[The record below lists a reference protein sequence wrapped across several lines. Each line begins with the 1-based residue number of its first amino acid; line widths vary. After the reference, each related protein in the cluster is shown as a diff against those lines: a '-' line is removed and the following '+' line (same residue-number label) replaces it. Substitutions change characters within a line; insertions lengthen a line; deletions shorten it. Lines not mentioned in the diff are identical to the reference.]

1 MKKIST
7 KKIALTGVLGALA
20 LALSFTE
27 SLIMPQAAF
36 LPPGAKPGLSNIITM
51 FAVSS
56 VSFSAGL
63 YIVLI
68 KSVFAL
74 VTRGVTAFLM
84 SLCGGLLSFG
94 VMLLLLKVKSVGF
107 VGIGVASACAH
118 NLGQLA
124 VSVVLTGTDAI
135 LNYAPFLILFSVV
148 TGLVTGSVLKTVMP
162 KLDRIKNIK

>member
-1 MKKIST
+1 MKKVST

-20 LALSFTE
+20 LALSFME
-27 SLIMPQAAF
+27 SLLMPQVTF

-51 FAVSS
+51 FAASS
-56 VSFSAGL
+56 VSFGAGL

-68 KSVFAL
+68 KSAFAL
-74 VTRGVTAFLM
+74 VTRGVTAFFM

-124 VSVVLTGTDAI
+124 VSVILTGTKAI
-135 LNYAPFLILFSVV
+135 INYAPFLLLFSVLTGYV
-148 TGLVTGSVLKTVMP
+148 TGTVLKIVMP
-162 KLDRIKNIK
+162 KLDKIKNK